1 MDIANQVDSIVD
13 GLVRQ
18 IQAKLDGQVEQIV
31 SIKIQEAIAAVNF
44 EDKLNWLASIKLDN
58 LISELEIDKET
69 VMTRVNAVSDIV
81 IKNIED
87 EARQLAT
94 NLVQQRM
101 YTGVDIGTIV
111 KDAAGDEIRKVLQ
124 DFNFP
129 ARSIPAIAVQTEDM
143 VINASQIKGGTIG
156 KFSSTG
162 IDDRSS
168 EVQMTLMDEGVV
180 VENRIISMGLE
191 VKGTAVFEGDVV
203 INGDI
208 PEHSAIYKKILAHS
222 VSQTRAELNQ
232 ELFEGYSTVI
242 FDNIRNEGLDLSR
255 ITLNGTEVLKGD
267 QLNYGIVDTNIQR
280 LGVLKDLRVN
290 GEVDINDTVYV
301 GKGRIGFNTKDPSH
315 ALSLWDQEVEI
326 GIGKRERDTAF
337 IGTPRPQNLV
347 IGSGNKDNL
356 ILDKEGNVR
365 VQSLVVDG
373 IKFIA
378 VDSAPNFAGE
388 AGTIAWNRKPAAGSS
403 IGWVCMGGAVWSR
416 FGILA

>member
-1 MDIANQVDSIVD
+1 MDIANQVDSIVE

-18 IQAKLDGQVEQIV
+18 IQAKLDSQVEQIV
-31 SIKIQEAIAAVNF
+31 STKIQEAIAAIDF
-44 EDKLNWLASIKLDN
+44 ENKLNWLASIKLDN
-58 LISELEIDKET
+58 LINELEIDKDT
-69 VMTRVNAVSDIV
+69 VMARVDQVSDIV
-81 IKNIED
+81 VRNVQD
-87 EARQLAT
+87 EARELAT

-111 KDAAGDEIRKVLQ
+111 KDAAGDEIRKNLQ
-124 DFNFP
+124 DLTFP
-129 ARSIPAIAVQTEDM
+129 ARSIPASAIQVSDL
-143 VINASQIKGGTIG
+143 VITADQIQGGTIK
-156 KFSSTG
+156 KFSSAG
-162 IDDRSS
+162 IDDRSK

-191 VKGTAVFEGDVV
+191 VKGTAVFDGEVV

-208 PEHSAIYKKILAHS
+208 PEHSAIYKKILAHT
-222 VSQTRAELNQ
+222 VTKTREELNQ
-232 ELFEGYSTVI
+232 ELFEGYTSVI

-267 QLNYGIVDTNIQR
+267 QLNYGIIDTNIQR

-301 GKGRIGFNTKDPSH
+301 GKGRVGFNTKDPSN
-315 ALSLWDQEVEI
+315 ALSVWDQEVEI
-326 GIGKRERDTAF
+326 GMGKRERDTAF
-337 IGTPRPQNLV
+337 IGTPRPQTLI
-347 IGSGNKDNL
+347 IGAGTKDN
-356 ILDKEGNVR
+356 IVLDKEGNVR
-365 VQSLVVDG
+365 VQSLVLDG

-378 VDSAPNFAGE
+378 VDAAPNFAGE